1 MTAIRPQQNLA
12 DIAVQQYGTL
22 EAVVQLAFENNMSI
36 TDELEAG
43 SELEE
48 VVYTGKKNDIA
59 AFYDKNAIFPATSL
73 TDADFDIIDNED
85 PCNLC
90 KCFT

>member
-12 DIAVQQYGTL
+12 DIAVQQYGTI
-22 EAVVQLAFENNMSI
+22 EAVVQLAFENDMSI

-43 SELEE
+43 AELEE
-48 VVYTGKKNDIA
+48 VTYSGKKNDIVS
-59 AFYDKNAIFPATSL
+59 FYGKNAIFPATSL